1 MKTTIYVLGLLLS
14 LSWVSC
20 KDNDG
25 NILDD
30 QGLTAAQSE
39 FLQVLYQ
46 EEKLAHDVYVAFY
59 EVHAFHPFDHISGSE
74 TQHMERVAGLMTT
87 YGTEI
92 PILEEGMF
100 TVSEYQTAYDEWMQI
115 GQDGLE
121 ALKIGGYIEELDIL
135 DLQEA
140 YDTLEMPKDVRLALQ
155 DLLKGSENHLRAFN
169 RFMEMEYDYDYQPQL
184 MSRTQFEEIIGS

>member
-1 MKTTIYVLGLLLS
+1 MKTTIYVLGVLLS
-14 LSWVSC
+14 ISWVSC
-20 KDNDG
+20 KDDDG
-25 NILDD
+25 KIIDD
-30 QGLTAAQSE
+30 QGLTIEQSD
-39 FLQVLYQ
+39 FLQILYQ
-46 EEKLAHDVYVAFY
+46 EEKLAHDVYTAFY
-59 EVHAFHPFDHISGSE
+59 ELHAFHPFDHIRGSE

-87 YGTEI
+87 YGIEI
-92 PILEEGMF
+92 PTLEEGVF
-100 TVSEYQTAYDEWMQI
+100 TVSAYQTAYDEWMQI

-140 YDTLEMPKDVRLALQ
+140 YDTLDMPEDVQLALQ

-184 MSRTQFEEIIGS
+184 MSRAQFDEIIGS